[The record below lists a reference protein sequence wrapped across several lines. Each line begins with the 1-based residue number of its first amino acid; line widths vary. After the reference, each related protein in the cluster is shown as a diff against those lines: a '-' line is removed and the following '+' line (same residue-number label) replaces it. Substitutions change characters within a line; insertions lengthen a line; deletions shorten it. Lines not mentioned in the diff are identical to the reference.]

1 MKLRLVET
9 KSDGE
14 KIDTS
19 HRRKQLAK
27 IKKAALWCQALSP
40 LDLGPS
46 IWFSV
51 GCAGIL
57 LALATVIGVQAIYSL
72 PATFITFCVVFWR
85 SSLPLT
91 MTDVLD
97 SALADYEPLDTE
109 AFSKLQNA
117 TAIGQRLN
125 YMQVLDWYREE
136 LAALNKADNIEKP
149 IVSGRRFLDR
159 KL

>member
-9 KSDGE
+9 KSDGG

-27 IKKAALWCQALSP
+27 IKKAARWCEALSP
-40 LDLGPS
+40 LDLGPCV
-46 IWFSV
+46 WFSV

-57 LALATVIGVQAIYSL
+57 LALATVIGVHAMYSL
-72 PATFITFCVVFWR
+72 PAALITFGVVFWR

-97 SALADYEPLDTE
+97 SALADYAPLDTE
-109 AFSKLQNA
+109 AFSELQYD
-117 TAIGQRLN
+117 TAIRQRLS
-125 YMQVLDWYREE
+125 YMQVLDWCRAE
-136 LAALNKADNIEKP
+136 LAALNKADNIETP
-149 IVSGRRFLDR
+149 IVSGRRFLNR